1 MRPVSNPPNP
11 WLSAHVEW
19 LDEPPLAGL
28 QVFAEESSSALT
40 KNDSPDVG
48 FTWSVNPYRGCYH
61 ACAYCYARPTHQYL
75 GFGAGT
81 DFDLKVVVKTNV
93 AELLAT
99 ELARRSWRREV
110 IAFSGVTDCYQPLEA
125 SYGLTRRC
133 LEVCLDARNPVAVI
147 TKSSIV
153 RRDRDLL
160 ARLARGPGASV
171 HVSIPFA
178 SDETGRKLEPFAP
191 LVSQRF
197 LTVRM
202 LAAAGIPTGVLVAP
216 MIPGLSDRELPE
228 ILARA
233 RDAGASSA
241 ALVLLRLPAEVLP
254 VFEERLRQAL
264 PGKADAVMSA
274 LVAMRGGEQK
284 NESRFGARMSGVG
297 PRWEIVEQLFDATCR
312 RLGLVHGRPDEVG
325 ARSELSGPRQRTMFD

>member
-1 MRPVSNPPNP
+1 
-11 WLSAHVEW
+11 L
-19 LDEPPLAGL
+19 
-28 QVFAEESSSALT
+28 
-40 KNDSPDVG
+40 
-48 FTWSVNPYRGCYH
+48 
-61 ACAYCYARPTHQYL
+61 
-75 GFGAGT
+75 
-81 DFDLKVVVKTNV
+81 
-93 AELLAT
+93 
-99 ELARRSWRREV
+99 
-110 IAFSGVTDCYQPLEA
+110 
-125 SYGLTRRC
+125 
-133 LEVCLDARNPVAVI
+133 
-147 TKSSIV
+147 
-153 RRDRDLL
+153 
-160 ARLARGPGASV
+160 
-171 HVSIPFA
+171 
-178 SDETGRKLEPFAP
+178 
-191 LVSQRF
+191 

-241 ALVLLRLPAEVLP
+241 AMVLLRLPAEVLP

-312 RLGLVHGRPDEVG
+312 RLGLVEGRPDEVG